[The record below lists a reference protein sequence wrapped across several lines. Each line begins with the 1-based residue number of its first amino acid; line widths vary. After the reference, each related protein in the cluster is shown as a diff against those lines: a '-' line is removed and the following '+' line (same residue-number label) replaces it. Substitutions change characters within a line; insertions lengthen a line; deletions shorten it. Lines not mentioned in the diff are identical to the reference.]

1 MCKLGENFAKEI
13 KLISDAARSLRIL
26 AINARIETAK
36 AESYFSNC
44 AKVISDSM
52 AIQAKLVALL
62 VERYEG
68 NSAILNEVLTR
79 SGFKDIF
86 VTDEKGIV
94 ICSVPASLC
103 GKNMYDL
110 SILSKVEAE
119 PHILELPEKD
129 LNDGEMEKTVIT
141 LRKDCKGIV
150 QIKSRYRPSEGICT
164 VRSFSVV
171 AEEIGKLAR
180 TMEDNIAIVEATLIE
195 VRGVQEKI
203 DVLEKET
210 EEHEGM
216 AEGSADKAEEIF
228 DADDSQADESE
239 ETAIPEE
246 TVENIDEAYASSEI
260 SEVVAPEVKA
270 DSAEEPAADR
280 ETADTDEDA
289 DAELS
294 EEELELKKFKE
305 EFMKMSELEQRRKM
319 IDLKTEYTDKYKT
332 LKNVVDDL
340 NQNARLANLLAI
352 RAKIE
357 SAQASNDNGTLDRL
371 LGVHMEIQ
379 IKVLKQYVAEQIMTF
394 EEVADMCNFTGI
406 DEVWNTDNTGTVVF
420 CNAPGGIGFQ
430 FKNEGQTAPYMAI
443 LNNQDLVVTAPQQKR
458 ALDGKVM
465 KYLGTGNFSGGIL
478 QIGLHADFTGDKA
491 SMGFSNVAID
501 ARKIAENVL
510 AASKYISQELTKS

>member
-1 MCKLGENFAKEI
+1 MSNLGNNFAKEI

-68 NSAILNEVLTR
+68 NSAILNEVLIR

-110 SILSKVEAE
+110 SILSKVEIE

-129 LNDGEMEKTVIT
+129 LNDGEMEKTVVT
-141 LRKDCKGIV
+141 LRRDCRGIV

-180 TMEDNIAIVEATLIE
+180 TMEDNIAIVEATLKE
-195 VRGVQEKI
+195 VDEVQERKDII
-203 DVLEKET
+203 DEILGVGDDVPATEATEDTAFELPAAEEMET
-210 EEHEGM
+210 ESTVDID
-216 AEGSADKAEEIF
+216 AVYDTQNPEEIT
-228 DADDSQADESE
+228 AGAANATAGAENEESE
-239 ETAIPEE
+239 E
-246 TVENIDEAYASSEI
+246 
-260 SEVVAPEVKA
+260 EVK
-270 DSAEEPAADR
+270 
-280 ETADTDEDA
+280 DERTEKEK
-289 DAELS
+289 ELAKFRDNFAQLP
-294 EEELELKKFKE
+294 EIERRRKTHELNTEFNDKFK
-305 EFMKMSELEQRRKM
+305 
-319 IDLKTEYTDKYKT
+319 T
-332 LKNVVDDL
+332 LRNAVEDL
-340 NQNARLANLLAI
+340 NQNARLANLLSI

-357 SAQASNDNGTLDRL
+357 SAQASNDNGTLEHL
-371 LGVHMEIQ
+371 LDVHMEIQ
-379 IKVLKQYVAEQIMTF
+379 IKVLKQFVAEQIMTY
-394 EEVADMCNFTGI
+394 EEAVDVCNFTGI
-406 DEVWNTDNTGTVVF
+406 DEVWNTDDTGTVVF
-420 CNAPGGIGFQ
+420 CNVPNGIGFQ

-443 LNNQDLVVTAPQQKR
+443 LNNPDLVVTAPQQKR
-458 ALDGKVM
+458 SLDGKVM
-465 KYLGTGNFSGGIL
+465 KYLGTGNYSGGIL

-491 SMGFSNVAID
+491 SMGFSNVAVD

-510 AASKYISQELTKS
+510 AASKLISQQLSKS